1 MVTRRITAM
10 NGRRELIL
18 NTAARLLI
26 DAPETFSMRNLAV
39 AACVSIRTIYNLVG
53 DQSQVLTAVLN
64 RPVHGLL
71 EQLRRERRG
80 AAFNGLILEARLI
93 KRMDLAG
100 EAGLAAVRA
109 LQRLEPA
116 GIERQVRTL
125 IEAEYV
131 PDLRLAVAQGDLRN
145 DVPISVLTENLIAV
159 VTQAV
164 SAWSVDADSKAYQ
177 GRVIRALATTLLI
190 AAVEGNRRRCL
201 NLLRYCNR

>member
-1 MVTRRITAM
+1 M

-18 NTAARLLI
+18 NAAARLLI

-116 GIERQVRTL
+116 GIDRQVRTL

-164 SAWSVDADSKAYQ
+164 SAWSVDADSEAYQ
-177 GRVIRALATTLLI
+177 RRVIRALATTLLI